1 MQMTI
6 SDAGVAL
13 VEKHEGFRAQV
24 YKDGAGYPTIGYG
37 HRLKGSESF
46 PNGITL
52 EQGTDL
58 LKQDLQTAETAVNT
72 LVKVPLA
79 QPQFDA
85 LVDFT
90 YNVGAG
96 NLEAST
102 LLAELN
108 KGDYSAVPAEFVKW
122 IYAGGKVEP
131 GLVTRRQD
139 EAKLWGTATA

>member
-37 HRLKGSESF
+37 HRLTAGESF

-52 EQGTDL
+52 GQATDL

-72 LVKVPLA
+72 LVKVPLS
-79 QPQFDA
+79 QDQFDA

-102 LLAELN
+102 LLAKLN
-108 KGDYSAVPAEFVKW
+108 KSDYSAVPAEFVRW
-122 IYAGGKVEP
+122 VYAGGKVEA
-131 GLVTRRQD
+131 GLVARRQD
-139 EAKLWGTATA
+139 EAHMWETAAA

>member
-1 MQMTI
+1 MTI

-52 EQGTDL
+52 EQGTAL
-58 LKQDLQTAETAVNT
+58 LKQDLQTAENAVNT
-72 LVKVPLA
+72 LVKVSLT

-102 LLAELN
+102 LLTKLN
-108 KGDYSAVPAEFVKW
+108 KGDYSAVPSEFVKW
-122 IYAGGKVEP
+122 VYAGGKVEP
-131 GLVTRRQD
+131 GLVARRQD
-139 EAKLWGTATA
+139 EARMWETAAA

>member
-37 HRLKGSESF
+37 HRLTPGESF
-46 PNGITL
+46 PNGVTL
-52 EQGTDL
+52 EQATEL
-58 LKQDLQTAETAVNT
+58 LKKDLQTAETAVNT
-72 LVKVPLA
+72 LVKTPLS
-79 QPQFDA
+79 QSQFDA

-108 KGDYSAVPAEFVKW
+108 KGDYSAVPGEFVKW
-122 IYAGGKVEP
+122 VYAGGKIQP
-131 GLVTRRQD
+131 GLVARRQD
-139 EAKLWGTATA
+139 EAKMWGTPAA

>member
-13 VEKHEGFRAQV
+13 VERHEGFRAQV

-37 HRLKGSESF
+37 HRLKDGESF

-52 EQGTDL
+52 EQGTEL

-72 LVKVPLA
+72 LVKVPLS

-102 LLAELN
+102 LLVELN
-108 KGDYSAVPAEFVKW
+108 KRDYSAVPGEFVKW
-122 IYAGGKVEP
+122 VYAGGKVEP

-139 EAKLWGTATA
+139 EANLWETVTA